1 MPKGRALSTVRGPFL
16 FHWPRPIDGEIRL
29 VTEPTESQAWS
40 GNRVEHGQEVISG
53 IPVPEEHQHGPW
65 IQTHHPLFG
74 GEYAPLSI
82 PNMHRRFARLRGT
95 DRSILRFANR
105 YGLLGHGAVAMGTRV
120 LQRYEALR
128 VWRREASVMKKLVEI
143 WDLVK
148 KGDAGKL
155 GQWVRWDINPKRVV
169 LWAEGDFQV
178 LGHERHPDT
187 LPIREQWQFGE
198 VIEPARH
205 YIYLQVS
212 KKLEAHVNPVVHP
225 DLRGD
230 IMLVPDCLLS
240 AMYVQFAIE
249 LSGKERPA
257 IVCQGCGRYFPP
269 LHGAQRYCEEECRK
283 RTWWRQKRSNKN
295 TKRERVHE
303 RLSSPKV

>member
-1 MPKGRALSTVRGPFL
+1 MPKSRAMSTVRGPFL
-16 FHWPRPIDGEIRL
+16 FHWPRPIDGEVRL
-29 VTEPTESQAWS
+29 VTEPVENQAWS
-40 GNRVEHGQEVISG
+40 GTRLEHGQEVISG
-53 IPVPEEHQHGPW
+53 IPVPEGHQQGPW
-65 IQTHHPLFG
+65 LQTHHPLFG

-82 PNMHRRFARLRGT
+82 PNMHRRFARLRET
-95 DRSILRFANR
+95 ERSILRFANR
-105 YGLLGHGAVAMGTRV
+105 YGLLGHGAVFMGSRV

-128 VWRREASVMKKLVEI
+128 VWHREASTMKKLVEV

-148 KGDAGKL
+148 RGDAGKL
-155 GQWVRWDINPKRVV
+155 GQWVQWSKPPMQVAWNYPGEFE
-169 LWAEGDFQV
+169 LLGDELFP
-178 LGHERHPDT
+178 GT
-187 LPIREQWQFGE
+187 LPIRDRWRFGE

-205 YIYLQVS
+205 YVFLQVS
-212 KKLEAHVNPVVHP
+212 KKLEGHVNPVVHP

-269 LHGAQRYCEEECRK
+269 VHGAQRYCEEECRK
-283 RTWWRQKRSNKN
+283 RTWWRKKRPNK
-295 TKRERVHE
+295 KHDEGERT
-303 RLSSPKV
+303 